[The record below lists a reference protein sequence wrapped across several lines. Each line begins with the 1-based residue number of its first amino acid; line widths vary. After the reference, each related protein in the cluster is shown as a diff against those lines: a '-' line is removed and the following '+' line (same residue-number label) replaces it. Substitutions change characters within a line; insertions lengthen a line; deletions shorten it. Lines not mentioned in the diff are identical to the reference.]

1 MPDINHYISIL
12 TPEEKTTLACKIN
25 RLKQP
30 ENKVFAFF
38 YKNILKT

>member
-12 TPEEKTTLACKIN
+12 PPEEKKILSCKIN

-30 ENKVFAFF
+30 ENKVLAFF
-38 YKNILKT
+38 YKKFLET